1 MPKIGPKYVFLKV
14 SETVRFGRM
23 SPTQKFFNGYYDS
36 STYLPTQMRGHVCH
50 TDHIYR
56 SEGVKVT
63 KSEQN

>member
-23 SPTQKFFNGYYDS
+23 PPTQD
-36 STYLPTQMRGHVCH
+36 HVCH

-56 SEGVKVT
+56 SEGVKVI